1 MAKSFYESLYGPTW
15 YSFDMGNVHYVVT
28 PIDHG
33 DHPTNYT
40 QKDVYNW
47 LKNDLAMMKKRTGI
61 DPLQP

>member
-1 MAKSFYESLYGPTW
+1 MAKSFTNLSMVRHGIH
-15 YSFDMGNVHYVVT
+15 FDIGNVHYVVT

-33 DHPTNYT
+33 DNPTNYT